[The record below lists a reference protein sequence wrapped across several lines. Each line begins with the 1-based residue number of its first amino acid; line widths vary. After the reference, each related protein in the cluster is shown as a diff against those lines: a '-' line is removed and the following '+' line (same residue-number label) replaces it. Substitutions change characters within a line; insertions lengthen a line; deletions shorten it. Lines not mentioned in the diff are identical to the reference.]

1 VTSNDPTGTVQL
13 LEDDITWDGFEIR
26 DNTAGPGMYT
36 SPQHSGYFVADTIFR
51 DNGMGLHLGADGAH
65 QVTVC
70 RNRFIANNEFTGTGA
85 GNGIFSNQGAKDV
98 VIADNRFEHH
108 NGAGILFAD
117 SKTGIHQRD
126 IRVGWNQSVE
136 DRTFA
141 AFFATAQLV
150 LKENIVR
157 ARLTDPD
164 PQLRT
169 PVSAIFIGARNDH
182 VVVVRN
188 RITSASGNGI
198 DVTNTGGLNF
208 TPEAPTDVDV
218 LRNKVDHAKQFGI
231 EVSASGLRQY
241 EIRGNRA
248 FTNGEVGIHLGPLT
262 DDIVVTGNRA
272 VDNPVDCKD
281 ESRGSGAGDG
291 TAGTEN
297 SWQENLGNSA
307 SPGGICSPPTTPDT
321 PGVHHNPPRKHKDPC
336 RCTLPWR
343 L

>member
-26 DNTAGPGMYT
+26 DNTGGPGMYT

-150 LKENIVR
+150 LKR
-157 ARLTDPD
+157 
-164 PQLRT
+164 
-169 PVSAIFIGARNDH
+169 
-182 VVVVRN
+182 
-188 RITSASGNGI
+188 TSA
-198 DVTNTGGLNF
+198 GLDSP
-208 TPEAPTDVDV
+208 TPTLSCARRSP
-218 LRNKVDHAKQFGI
+218 RSS
-231 EVSASGLRQY
+231 SAL
-241 EIRGNRA
+241 A
-248 FTNGEVGIHLGPLT
+248 TT
-262 DDIVVTGNRA
+262 MW
-272 VDNPVDCKD
+272 
-281 ESRGSGAGDG
+281 
-291 TAGTEN
+291 
-297 SWQENLGNSA
+297 SWCATA
-307 SPGGICSPPTTPDT
+307 SPRPAATASTSPTRVDSTSRPR
-321 PGVHHNPPRKHKDPC
+321 PPQ
-336 RCTLPWR
+336 TWMS
-343 L
+343 